1 MMNLRTLRIWGGK
14 VGDDY
19 AWELDFLYKYRD
31 FSDGIDFFEF
41 KCGLDKYPCDH
52 NPKFDFSLR
61 ILNVTILEFSI
72 YNIWHMD
79 NEHSPYYSIHL
90 QEEEDERRER
100 EETFNSSNKVW
111 DHCRMEYE
119 DGPDYEKDNHD

>member
-31 FSDGIDFFEF
+31 FSDGIDFFVF
-41 KCGLDKYPCDH
+41 KCGLDKYHCEH

-61 ILNVTILEFSI
+61 ILNVTIFEFSI

-79 NEHSPYYSIHL
+79 NENSPYYHIHL
-90 QEEEDERRER
+90 EEEK
-100 EETFNSSNKVW
+100 EEFDNMRQKW
-111 DHCRMEYE
+111 DHCRMEY

>member
-1 MMNLRTLRIWGGK
+1 MNLRTLRIWGGK

-31 FSDGIDFFEF
+31 FSDGIDFF
-41 KCGLDKYPCDH
+41 
-52 NPKFDFSLR
+52 
-61 ILNVTILEFSI
+61 EFSI